1 MRLQER
7 DKAIRKYLRT
17 AKWLTTEQIGRKF
30 FPEKSLDPVRKRMR
44 KLVSAKYLK
53 SIQPNPMHE
62 KLYALPE
69 TATYKNLQHLMLVN
83 WLRMMAEEE
92 QCDFFYAYWEF
103 GDFEW
108 IYPVIPDGIS
118 KINGTIFLLEVDSGT
133 ESLKQLK
140 TKFANY
146 NCFDFAY
153 QLIVIADQISRHKK
167 IRNLTE
173 TLIGQ
178 DITITTLTELS

>member
-17 AKWLTTEQIGRKF
+17 AKWLTTEQVGRKF
-30 FPEKSLDPVRKRMR
+30 FPDRSLDAVRKRMR
-44 KLVSAKYLK
+44 KLISAKYLK
-53 SIQPNPMHE
+53 SLQPNPMHE
-62 KLYALPE
+62 KLFALPE
-69 TATYKNLQHLMLVN
+69 TATYKNLQHLTMVN
-83 WLRMMAEEE
+83 WLRILAEKE

-118 KINGTIFLLEVDSGT
+118 KINGTIYLLEVDSGT

-140 TKFANY
+140 TKFRNY
-146 NCFDFAY
+146 ESFDFAY
-153 QLIVIADQISRHKK
+153 QLIVIADEVSRQEKIKK
-167 IRNLTE
+167 LTE
-173 TLIGQ
+173 SLIVHEV
-178 DITITTLTELS
+178 TITTITEES